1 MDFSGEARE
10 AASEL
15 ADLARVPLADVQ
27 VMNDAALS
35 VALSRAVPQTPGE
48 RVAVATFNS
57 AI

>member
-1 MDFSGEARE
+1 MDFSGEARA

-15 ADLARVPLADVQ
+15 ADLVRVPLADLQ
-27 VMNDAALS
+27 VMSDAALS
-35 VALSRAVPQTPGE
+35 DALSRAVPRAPGE